1 MSTPSYQQGEKHRV
15 RTQVLAKAVRSLTE
29 DRHKATIVRLDEL
42 AEVVDHA
49 KTQLRRWMEPRAEAL
64 IDHEVEDGQPST
76 SPGSVRRTPVT

>member
-42 AEVVDHA
+42 AEIVDHA
-49 KTQLRRWMEPRAEAL
+49 KAQLRRWMEPRAEAL
-64 IDHEVEDGQPST
+64 IDHEVESWSALYESRISFEGAQ
-76 SPGSVRRTPVT
+76 